1 MLEAVKHE
9 RVTESD
15 VLKSRFQSMIIHKK
29 KLYCFII
36 FKKLKSVG
44 HGLSKKGRINTSFF
58 LQIVI
63 LRKFYTAEK
72 TRKTREKWE
81 IAFVLLSSIYEFD
94 RGQPTD
100 GHS

>member
-1 MLEAVKHE
+1 MRHNARTRQQIEVIRCKKVVTKHNI
-9 RVTESD
+9 RHQ
-15 VLKSRFQSMIIHKK
+15 KRCI
-29 KLYCFII
+29 FI
-36 FKKLKSVG
+36 G
-44 HGLSKKGRINTSFF
+44 HRLSKKGRINTRVF

-94 RGQPTD
+94 RGQPII
-100 GHS
+100 SELPLLLSVLS